1 MWVWK
6 TVKSPE
12 YNPVLSHLHIALAN
26 SPWEVRTLWTWVF
39 TFPHLDVK
47 PASNEFPLCA
57 TEDKQEKLWDVDS
70 DT

>member
-12 YNPVLSHLHIALAN
+12 YNPVLSHLHVALAN

-47 PASNEFPLCA
+47 PASNEFPFCA
-57 TEDKQEKLWDVDS
+57 TEDKQEKPWDVDS

>member
-1 MWVWK
+1 MWVWT

-12 YNPVLSHLHIALAN
+12 DNPVLSHLL
-26 SPWEVRTLWTWVF
+26 LWTCVS

-47 PASNEFPLCA
+47 PASNEFPFCA
-57 TEDKQEKLWDVDS
+57 TEDKQRKPYDVDS